1 MIKNTFYILLV
12 LVCSVLMLNAQSI
25 NFKNA
30 TIIVASSVPSPM
42 KETAARML
50 TEEIAKR
57 TNLTLK
63 TIAAWPK
70 TNALTVALVLSS
82 DRELLGKTI
91 PTRTDKSGAEY
102 KAEGFRVVSETNDK
116 GGVVWIIGADARGI
130 LFGSG
135 WLLRK
140 LQLSL
145 GGAQLEGNVDIATSP
160 AYPIRGHQLGYRH
173 TANSYDAWSVA
184 QYEQY
189 FRELAIFGTNAVE
202 GIPFHEDEKPNPHFK
217 IPASEMRVK
226 MGELCQLYDMDY
238 WVWTPVTFELTDKEK
253 RVAELKLH
261 EDFYKKCPR
270 LDHIFVPGGDPGDNH
285 PREVMPFLKDLHQIL
300 VKYHPKAKIWISLQ
314 GFSVEQVDYFYD
326 YLAENNPDWLQGV
339 VSGPSSPPMAE
350 TRYRLPKK
358 YQHRQYP
365 DITHNVRCEFP
376 VRGWDQAFA
385 LTLGREASNPR
396 PYAFAEIGFI

>member
-1 MIKNTFYILLV
+1 MLSKNTFYLFGLL
-12 LVCSVLMLNAQSI
+12 LCSVLTLNAQPISL
-25 NFKNA
+25 KNA
-30 TIIVASSVPSPM
+30 TVLVAPSVPSPM

-63 TIAAWPK
+63 TAANWPK
-70 TNALTVALVLSS
+70 TNALTVALVLAN

-102 KAEGFRVVSETNDK
+102 QAEGFRVVSEAN
-116 GGVVWIIGADARGI
+116 VLWVIGADARGV
-130 LFGSG
+130 LFGTG

-140 LQLSL
+140 LQLAN
-145 GGAQLEGNVDIATSP
+145 GVAQLELNVDFASSP

-217 IPASEMRVK
+217 IPASEMRIK
-226 MGELCQLYDMDY
+226 MGALCQLYDMDY

-253 RVAELKLH
+253 RAAELKLH
-261 EDFYKKCPR
+261 EEFYKNCPR

-285 PREVMPFLKDLHQIL
+285 PERGDAVFERLTSNSHQIPSQSEDL
-300 VKYHPKAKIWISLQ
+300 DFVA
-314 GFSVEQVDYFYD
+314 GFQRGAGGLF
-326 YLAENNPDWLQGV
+326 LPL
-339 VSGPSSPPMAE
+339 SG
-350 TRYRLPKK
+350 RK
-358 YQHRQYP
+358 
-365 DITHNVRCEFP
+365 
-376 VRGWDQAFA
+376 
-385 LTLGREASNPR
+385 
-396 PYAFAEIGFI
+396 